1 MLLIQW
7 LHNPWLFLSSDNS
20 EPLDNGNP
28 WFNLS
33 FSPFPFHFPSILQRL
48 LYLASYSTLSSCVS
62 FGSVSTPDFS
72 VMWSWTPSRSQM
84 CFLFMLKH
92 LGLNAVLSRQR
103 GKFAKKKKKIQLP
116 ANWWAVPSWRTRETL
131 QRSWRWDRSKGHEW
145 GWQSRRSQKLTL
157 SHAWLLDES
166 SHTGR
171 RGFDSF
177 QSTMVLLQNPK
188 KAFSSISELEA
199 GWPGESK
206 WLSPLSDG
214 AVSIRDDS
222 TGLGVRVLVLVSTL
236 SCFFSWP

>member
-103 GKFAKKKKKIQLP
+103 GKFAKKKKKFNCQLIGGLYHP
-116 ANWWAVPSWRTRETL
+116 DGPGRHCKGVGGETEA
-131 QRSWRWDRSKGHEW
+131 RGMSGDGNPGEAR
-145 GWQSRRSQKLTL
+145 
-157 SHAWLLDES
+157 S
-166 SHTGR
+166 SHSPML
-171 RGFDSF
+171 GF
-177 QSTMVLLQNPK
+177 
-188 KAFSSISELEA
+188 
-199 GWPGESK
+199 
-206 WLSPLSDG
+206 
-214 AVSIRDDS
+214 
-222 TGLGVRVLVLVSTL
+222 
-236 SCFFSWP
+236 